1 MLHSLNGKTLTV
13 YFYKTPTGNEPV
25 RDWLK
30 QRTSEERKAIGEDI
44 KAIEFYWPVGY
55 PQVTK
60 LDKDLWEVRTNL
72 PNGISRV
79 FFTIWKKYMVLLHG
93 IIKKTPKTPKQDL
106 DHAKKQRDK
115 VIAGGI
121 KDE

>member
-1 MLHSLNGKTLTV
+1 LTV

-30 QRTSEERKAIGEDI
+30 QLTPKERKAIGKDI
-44 KAIEFYWPVGY
+44 KAVEFYWPIGY

-93 IIKKTPKTPKQDL
+93 IIKKTSKTPKQDL
-106 DHAKKQRDK
+106 DYAKKQRDK

>member
-1 MLHSLNGKTLTV
+1 MFHSLNGKTLTV

-30 QRTSEERKAIGEDI
+30 QRTPKERKAIGEDI
-44 KAIEFYWPVGY
+44 KAVEFYWPVGY

-121 KDE
+121 NEE